1 MCATRGKAARC
12 VHAES
17 SSCCTRFSSASVPFQ
32 KGMHDDGWGIGTTSI
47 QRCFAGP
54 FFSSRS
60 SHFQFQRT
68 FPGSSERW
76 MMHAMMQLSA
86 GFLEDLTAVAESR
99 SVKRRRWGSTVSCWI
114 APRTEHVASHRSRRD
129 KTGLAGGG
137 KGFEIATCV
146 VARNPE
152 RGANRRHVHS
162 MSTGESWIVC
172 WSCKLQLLV
181 LSFAAEKKVK
191 YFRQL
196 RSGHACFFLH
206 FLLQITKFLTPQN
219 LKQCILRR
227 AMYL

>member
-17 SSCCTRFSSASVPFQ
+17 SSCCTHFSSASVPFQ

-54 FFSSRS
+54 FFLRS

-86 GFLEDLTAVAESR
+86 GFFRRLDR
-99 SVKRRRWGSTVSCWI
+99 CGRKSVSQKEALG
-114 APRTEHVASHRSRRD
+114 EHGELLDCTTDGTRGFPPIETRQDGV
-129 KTGLAGGG
+129 GGG
-137 KGFEIATCV
+137 RERL
-146 VARNPE
+146 RNRNLCCRSEPGT
-152 RGANRRHVHS
+152 RSKFRTRALNVNRRKLDCLLELQTATACTFICS
-162 MSTGESWIVC
+162 RKKGE
-172 WSCKLQLLV
+172 V
-181 LSFAAEKKVK
+181 LPPTEI
-191 YFRQL
+191 RP
-196 RSGHACFFLH
+196 RMFFLH
-206 FLLQITKFLTPQN
+206 FLLQITKFLTQQN
-219 LKQCILRR
+219 LKQCISRR